1 MSIKYPT
8 NLKSLHIYVPSFV
21 TRRVSSID
29 IPDKLEELFTND
41 SAPWKSF
48 KNFINKKIDHLSI
61 LIEHDETSGVFLE
74 MDRNVK
80 SYHIEAKYLPVGLK
94 RLTIVVDG
102 GVRIR
107 KMTIQGRGSPL
118 GRAFEPGEEIYNLS
132 GDNFIVNFIFK

>member
-1 MSIKYPT
+1 
-8 NLKSLHIYVPSFV
+8 
-21 TRRVSSID
+21 
-29 IPDKLEELFTND
+29 
-41 SAPWKSF
+41 
-48 KNFINKKIDHLSI
+48 
-61 LIEHDETSGVFLE
+61 

-118 GRAFEPGEEIYNLS
+118 GRAFEPGEEIYDLS